1 MRDIVDLVRTFIVQD
16 LGWEG
21 PRADLTDDLPLIEK
35 GILDSL
41 GLLSLVTHL
50 EDRLGIRVDD
60 RDMVPENLGTLR
72 CIDRFVTHKLDAAT
86 RDRNTPATT

>member
-1 MRDIVDLVRTFIVQD
+1 MRDIVDQVRTFIVQD

-21 PRADLTDDLPLIEK
+21 PRTELTDDLPLIEK

-60 RDMVPENLGTLR
+60 RDMVPDNLGTLR
-72 CIDRFVTHKLDAAT
+72 NIDRFVARKLEAAPE
-86 RDRNTPATT
+86 RNTPATR